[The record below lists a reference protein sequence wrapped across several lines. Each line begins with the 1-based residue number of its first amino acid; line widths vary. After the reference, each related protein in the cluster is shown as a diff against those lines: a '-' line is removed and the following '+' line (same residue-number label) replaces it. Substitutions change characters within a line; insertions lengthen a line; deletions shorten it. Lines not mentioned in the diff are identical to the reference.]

1 MDFVYICRDGEN
13 EELRYS
19 IRSVL
24 NSFPEA
30 KVWLVGGKPE
40 WYSGHYVTV
49 EQNSNKYANALKN
62 LKHLCE
68 HQEISNEF
76 ILMNDDFFIIKK
88 INSIEQFYNGLL
100 SDKINR
106 FTQITGSSMYIKK
119 LITTNK
125 KLVELGIKNPIDY
138 ELHVPMPMNKS
149 GLLDV
154 ITNYPECLWRS
165 MYGNLYN
172 VGGTQM
178 DDVKIYVNKRHLAR
192 SNEIT
197 DNSIYMSTEDT
208 SLKVMIDK
216 VLGQMLSEPSIY
228 EKTK

>member
-40 WYSGHYVTV
+40 WYSGHCVPV

-62 LKHLCE
+62 LKSLCE
-68 HQEISNEF
+68 HPEISNNF
-76 ILMNDDFFIIKK
+76 VLMNDDFFIIKK
-88 INSIEQFYNGLL
+88 INSVDQFYNGLL

-125 KLVELGIKNPIDY
+125 KLIDLGIKNPIDY
-138 ELHVPMPMNKS
+138 ELHTPMPMNKT

-154 ITNYPECLWRS
+154 IEKYPECLWRS
-165 MYGNLYN
+165 MFGNLYN

-208 SLKVMIDK
+208 SLNVMLDK
-216 VLGQMLSEPSIY
+216 MLRQMLPDPSIY
-228 EKTK
+228 EKIK

>member
-40 WYSGHYVTV
+40 WYSGHCVPV

-62 LKHLCE
+62 LKSLCE
-68 HQEISNEF
+68 HPEISDNF
-76 ILMNDDFFIIKK
+76 VLMNDDFFIIKK
-88 INSIEQFYNGLL
+88 INSIDQFYNGLL

-125 KLVELGIKNPIDY
+125 KLIDLGIKNPIDY
-138 ELHVPMPMNKS
+138 ELHTPMPMNKT

-154 ITNYPECLWRS
+154 IEKYPECLWRS
-165 MYGNLYN
+165 MFGNLYN

-197 DNSIYMSTEDT
+197 DSSIYMSTEDT
-208 SLKVMIDK
+208 SLKVMLDK
-216 VLGQMLSEPSIY
+216 MLRQMLPEPSIY
-228 EKTK
+228 EKIK

>member
-40 WYSGHYVTV
+40 WYSGHCVPV

-62 LKHLCE
+62 LKSLCE
-68 HQEISNEF
+68 HPEISDNF
-76 ILMNDDFFIIKK
+76 VLMNDDFFIIKK
-88 INSIEQFYNGLL
+88 INSVDQFYNGLL

-125 KLVELGIKNPIDY
+125 KLIDLGIKNPIDY
-138 ELHVPMPMNKS
+138 ELHTPMPMNKT

-154 ITNYPECLWRS
+154 IEKYPECLWRS
-165 MYGNLYN
+165 MFGNLYN

-208 SLKVMIDK
+208 SLNVMLDK
-216 VLGQMLSEPSIY
+216 MLRQMLPDPSIY
-228 EKTK
+228 EKIK

>member
-1 MDFVYICRDGEN
+1 MDFVYICRSGDN

-19 IRSVL
+19 IRSVV
-24 NSFPEA
+24 NSFPDA
-30 KVWLVGGKPE
+30 RVWVVGGKPD
-40 WYSGHYVTV
+40 WYSGGYIPIT
-49 EQNSNKYANALKN
+49 QNHHKYANAFN
-62 LKHLCE
+62 NIDAICNSAD
-68 HQEISNEF
+68 ISETF
-76 ILMNDDFFIIKK
+76 VLMNDDFFIVKK
-88 INSIEQFYNGLL
+88 IDSIEPMHGGLL
-100 SDKINR
+100 SEKINR
-106 FTQITGSSMYIKK
+106 YTKLTGSSMYIKK

-208 SLKVMIDK
+208 SLKIMIDK

>member
-40 WYSGHYVTV
+40 WYSGHCVPV

-62 LKHLCE
+62 LKSLCE
-68 HQEISNEF
+68 HPEISDNF
-76 ILMNDDFFIIKK
+76 VLMNDDFFIIKK
-88 INSIEQFYNGLL
+88 INSIDQFYNGLL

-125 KLVELGIKNPIDY
+125 KLIDLGIKNPIDY
-138 ELHVPMPMNKS
+138 ELHTPMPMNKP

-154 ITNYPECLWRS
+154 IEKYPECLWRS
-165 MYGNLYN
+165 MFGNLYN

-197 DNSIYMSTEDT
+197 DSSIYMSTEDT
-208 SLKVMIDK
+208 SLKVMLDK
-216 VLGQMLSEPSIY
+216 MLRQMLPEPSIY
-228 EKTK
+228 EKIK

>member
-40 WYSGHYVTV
+40 WYSGHCVPV

-62 LKHLCE
+62 LKFLCE
-68 HQEISNEF
+68 HSEISNNF
-76 ILMNDDFFIIKK
+76 VLMNDDFFIIKK
-88 INSIEQFYNGLL
+88 INSVDQFYNGLL

-125 KLVELGIKNPIDY
+125 KLIDLGIKNPIDY
-138 ELHVPMPMNKS
+138 ELHTPMPMNKT

-154 ITNYPECLWRS
+154 IEKYPECLWRS
-165 MYGNLYN
+165 MFGNLYN

-208 SLKVMIDK
+208 SLKVMLDK
-216 VLGQMLSEPSIY
+216 MLRQMLPEPSIY
-228 EKTK
+228 EKIK

>member
-40 WYSGHYVTV
+40 WYSGHCIPV

-62 LKHLCE
+62 LKSLCE
-68 HQEISNEF
+68 HPEISDDF
-76 ILMNDDFFIIKK
+76 VLMNDDFFIIKK
-88 INSIEQFYNGLL
+88 INSVDQFYNGLL

-125 KLVELGIKNPIDY
+125 KLIDLGIKNPIDY
-138 ELHVPMPMNKS
+138 ELHTPMPMNKT

-154 ITNYPECLWRS
+154 IEKYPECLWRS
-165 MYGNLYN
+165 MFGNLYN

-197 DNSIYMSTEDT
+197 ENSIYMSTEDT
-208 SLKVMIDK
+208 SLKLMLDK
-216 VLGQMLSEPSIY
+216 ILKDLFPNMSNY
-228 EKTK
+228 EKIK

>member
-40 WYSGHYVTV
+40 WYSGHCVPV

-62 LKHLCE
+62 LKFLCE
-68 HQEISNEF
+68 HPEISDDF
-76 ILMNDDFFIIKK
+76 VLMNDDFFIIKK
-88 INSIEQFYNGLL
+88 INSVDQFYNGLL

-125 KLVELGIKNPIDY
+125 KLIDLGIKNPIDY
-138 ELHVPMPMNKS
+138 ELHTPMPMNKT

-154 ITNYPECLWRS
+154 IEKYPECLWRS
-165 MYGNLYN
+165 MFGNLYN

-178 DDVKIYVNKRHLAR
+178 DDVKIYVNKKHLAR

-197 DNSIYMSTEDT
+197 DSSIYMSTEDT
-208 SLKVMIDK
+208 SLKVMLDK
-216 VLGQMLSEPSIY
+216 MLRQMLPEPSIY
-228 EKTK
+228 EKIK

>member
-40 WYSGHYVTV
+40 WYSGHCVPV

-62 LKHLCE
+62 LKFLCE
-68 HQEISNEF
+68 HPEISDDF
-76 ILMNDDFFIIKK
+76 VLMNDDFFIIKK
-88 INSIEQFYNGLL
+88 INSVDQFYNGLL

-125 KLVELGIKNPIDY
+125 KLIDLGIKNPIDY
-138 ELHVPMPMNKS
+138 ELHTPMPMNKT

-154 ITNYPECLWRS
+154 IEKYPECLWRS

-208 SLKVMIDK
+208 SLKVMLDK
-216 VLGQMLSEPSIY
+216 MLRQMLPEPSIY
-228 EKTK
+228 EKIK

>member
-40 WYSGHYVTV
+40 WYSGHCVPV

-62 LKHLCE
+62 LKSLCE
-68 HQEISNEF
+68 HPEISDNF
-76 ILMNDDFFIIKK
+76 VLMNDDFFIIKK
-88 INSIEQFYNGLL
+88 INSVDQFYNGLL

-125 KLVELGIKNPIDY
+125 KLIDLGIKNPIDY
-138 ELHVPMPMNKS
+138 ELHTPMPMNKT

-154 ITNYPECLWRS
+154 IEKYPECLWRS
-165 MYGNLYN
+165 MFGNLYN

-208 SLKVMIDK
+208 SLNVMLDK
-216 VLGQMLSEPSIY
+216 MLRQMLPEPSIY
-228 EKTK
+228 EKIK

>member
-40 WYSGHYVTV
+40 WYSGHCVPV
-49 EQNSNKYANALKN
+49 DQNSNKYANALKN
-62 LKHLCE
+62 LKSLCE
-68 HQEISNEF
+68 HPEISNNF
-76 ILMNDDFFIIKK
+76 VLMNDDFFIIKK
-88 INSIEQFYNGLL
+88 INNIDQFYNGLL

-125 KLVELGIKNPIDY
+125 KLIDLGIKNPIDY
-138 ELHVPMPMNKS
+138 ELHTPMPMNKP

-154 ITNYPECLWRS
+154 IEKYPECLWRS
-165 MYGNLYN
+165 MFGNLYN

-197 DNSIYMSTEDT
+197 DSSIYMSTEDT
-208 SLKVMIDK
+208 SLKVMLDK
-216 VLGQMLSEPSIY
+216 MLKQMLPEPSIY
-228 EKTK
+228 EKIK

>member
-40 WYSGHYVTV
+40 WYSGHCVPI

-62 LKHLCE
+62 LKSLCE
-68 HQEISNEF
+68 HPEISDNF
-76 ILMNDDFFIIKK
+76 VLMNDDFFIIKK
-88 INSIEQFYNGLL
+88 INSVDQFYNGLL

-125 KLVELGIKNPIDY
+125 KLIDLGIKNPIDY
-138 ELHVPMPMNKS
+138 ELHTPMPMNKT

-154 ITNYPECLWRS
+154 IEKYPECLWRS
-165 MYGNLYN
+165 MFGNLYN

-208 SLKVMIDK
+208 SLNVMLDK
-216 VLGQMLSEPSIY
+216 MLRQMLPDPSIY
-228 EKTK
+228 EKIK

>member
-30 KVWLVGGKPE
+30 KVWWVGGKPE
-40 WYSGHYVTV
+40 WYSGHCVPV

-62 LKHLCE
+62 LKSLCE
-68 HQEISNEF
+68 HPEISDNF
-76 ILMNDDFFIIKK
+76 VLMNDDFFIIKK
-88 INSIEQFYNGLL
+88 INSVDQFYNGLL

-125 KLVELGIKNPIDY
+125 KLIDLGIKNPIDY
-138 ELHVPMPMNKS
+138 ELHTPMPMNKT

-154 ITNYPECLWRS
+154 IEKYPECLWRS
-165 MYGNLYN
+165 MFGNLYN

-208 SLKVMIDK
+208 SLKVMLDK
-216 VLGQMLSEPSIY
+216 MLRQMLPEPSIY
-228 EKTK
+228 EKIK

>member
-40 WYSGHYVTV
+40 WYSGHCVPV

-62 LKHLCE
+62 LKFLCE
-68 HQEISNEF
+68 HPEISNNF
-76 ILMNDDFFIIKK
+76 VLMNDDFFIIKK
-88 INSIEQFYNGLL
+88 INSVDQFYNGLL

-125 KLVELGIKNPIDY
+125 KLIDLGIKNPIDY
-138 ELHVPMPMNKS
+138 ELHTPMPMNKT

-154 ITNYPECLWRS
+154 IEKYPECLWRS
-165 MYGNLYN
+165 MFGNLYN

-208 SLKVMIDK
+208 SLKVMLDK
-216 VLGQMLSEPSIY
+216 MLRQMLPEPSIY
-228 EKTK
+228 EKIK

>member
-1 MDFVYICRDGEN
+1 MNFKNREYADLYLPN
-13 EELRYS
+13 SNLTN
-19 IRSVL
+19 VL
-24 NSFPEA
+24 NYTWVTN
-30 KVWLVGGKPE
+30 KVNLVKKL
-40 WYSGHYVTV
+40 

-62 LKHLCE
+62 LKSLCE
-68 HQEISNEF
+68 HPEISDDF
-76 ILMNDDFFIIKK
+76 VLMNDDFFIIKK
-88 INSIEQFYNGLL
+88 INSIDQFYNGLL

-125 KLVELGIKNPIDY
+125 KLIDLGIKNPIDY
-138 ELHVPMPMNKS
+138 ELHVPMPMSRS

-154 ITNYPECLWRS
+154 ITKYPECLWRS
-165 MYGNLYN
+165 MYGNLFS

-178 DDVKIYVNKRHLAR
+178 DDVKVYVNKRHLAR

-208 SLKVMIDK
+208 SLKVMLDK
-216 VLGQMLSEPSIY
+216 VLRQMLPNPSIY
-228 EKTK
+228 EKIK